1 MVLNADYMI
10 WYILTIALSLVGM
23 FVSNRLQSKFKTY
36 SMMGL
41 RSNLSGKEVAE
52 SMLKYYGIHDVRVQ
66 ESQGFLSDHY
76 NPLDKTVNL
85 SPDVYRGRSVASAAV
100 AAHEC
105 GHAVQHDTAYAFL
118 QLRSKIVPVV
128 KIASTAQQFL
138 LLAAFMLAN
147 TFPSLLLITIF
158 TFAITTIFSL
168 ITLPVEFDASKRAL
182 VWINEQGVV
191 SGQEYT
197 GAKDALTWAGLTYL
211 AQALSSLVMLLY
223 LVLRYMGIN
232 RE

>member
-10 WYILTIALSLVGM
+10 WYVLTIALSLVGM

-52 SMLKYYGIHDVRVQ
+52 SMLNYYGIHDVRVQ

-85 SPDVYRGRSVASAAV
+85 SPEVYRGRSVASAAV

-158 TFAITTIFSL
+158 TFAITTIFSI

-182 VWINEQGVV
+182 VWINQQGVV
-191 SGQEYT
+191 SGQEYV

-223 LVLRYMGIN
+223 LVLRYVGIN
-232 RE
+232 RD

>member
-10 WYILTIALSLVGM
+10 WYVLTIALSLVGM

-52 SMLKYYGIHDVRVQ
+52 SMLNYYGIHDVRVQ

-158 TFAITTIFSL
+158 TFAITTIFSI

-182 VWINEQGVV
+182 VWINQQGVV
-191 SGQEYT
+191 SGQEYV

-223 LVLRYMGIN
+223 LVLRYVGIN
-232 RE
+232 RD

>member
-1 MVLNADYMI
+1 MI

-232 RE
+232 RD

>member
-191 SGQEYT
+191 SGQEYN

>member
-100 AAHEC
+100 SAHEC

>member
-76 NPLDKTVNL
+76 NPLDKTINL

>member
-1 MVLNADYMI
+1 MI
-10 WYILTIALSLVGM
+10 WYVLTIALSLVGM

-52 SMLKYYGIHDVRVQ
+52 SMLNYYGIHDVRVQ

-85 SPDVYRGRSVASAAV
+85 SPEVYRGRSVASAAV

-158 TFAITTIFSL
+158 TFAITTIFSI

-182 VWINEQGVV
+182 VWINQQGVV
-191 SGQEYT
+191 SGQEYV

-223 LVLRYMGIN
+223 LVLRYVGIN
-232 RE
+232 RD

>member
-197 GAKDALTWAGLTYL
+197 GAKDALT
-211 AQALSSLVMLLY
+211 
-223 LVLRYMGIN
+223 
-232 RE
+232 

>member
-1 MVLNADYMI
+1 MI

-85 SPDVYRGRSVASAAV
+85 SPDVYQGRSVASAAV

-191 SGQEYT
+191 SGREYT

-232 RE
+232 RD

>member
-191 SGQEYT
+191 SGQEYN

-232 RE
+232 RD

>member
-1 MVLNADYMI
+1 
-10 WYILTIALSLVGM
+10 
-23 FVSNRLQSKFKTY
+23 
-36 SMMGL
+36 MMSVY
-41 RSNLSGKEVAE
+41 R
-52 SMLKYYGIHDVRVQ
+52 
-66 ESQGFLSDHY
+66 
-76 NPLDKTVNL
+76 TVNL

-232 RE
+232 RD

>member
-85 SPDVYRGRSVASAAV
+85 SRTYIEV
-100 AAHEC
+100 
-105 GHAVQHDTAYAFL
+105 
-118 QLRSKIVPVV
+118 
-128 KIASTAQQFL
+128 
-138 LLAAFMLAN
+138 
-147 TFPSLLLITIF
+147 
-158 TFAITTIFSL
+158 
-168 ITLPVEFDASKRAL
+168 
-182 VWINEQGVV
+182 
-191 SGQEYT
+191 
-197 GAKDALTWAGLTYL
+197 GA
-211 AQALSSLVMLLY
+211 
-223 LVLRYMGIN
+223 
-232 RE
+232 

>member
-1 MVLNADYMI
+1 MI

-100 AAHEC
+100 SAHEC

>member
-128 KIASTAQQFL
+128 KIASTTQQFL

-232 RE
+232 RD

>member
-85 SPDVYRGRSVASAAV
+85 SPDVYQGRSVASAAV

-232 RE
+232 RD

>member
-10 WYILTIALSLVGM
+10 WYVLTIALSLVGM

-52 SMLKYYGIHDVRVQ
+52 SMLNYYGIHDVRVQ

-85 SPDVYRGRSVASAAV
+85 SPEVYRGRSVASAAV

-158 TFAITTIFSL
+158 TFAITTIFSI

-182 VWINEQGVV
+182 VWINQQGVV
-191 SGQEYT
+191 SGQEYV

-211 AQALSSLVMLLY
+211 AQALSSLVDRKS
-223 LVLRYMGIN
+223 VV
-232 RE
+232 

>member
-23 FVSNRLQSKFKTY
+23 FVSNRLQSKFKSY